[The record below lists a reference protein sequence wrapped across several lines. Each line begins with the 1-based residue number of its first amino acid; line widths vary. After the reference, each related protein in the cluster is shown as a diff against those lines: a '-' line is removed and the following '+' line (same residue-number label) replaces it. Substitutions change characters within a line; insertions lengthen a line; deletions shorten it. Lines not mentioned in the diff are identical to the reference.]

1 MKIGSLYGFELF
13 VRRQRET
20 YDDKGLFEYHYKN
33 ILFAES
39 KDSGIKYL
47 WNQGHIN
54 IDNPRIASRYFI
66 NAIDRVDA
74 LKEKYEKN
82 LQELE
87 QNIPMLQ
94 QLVVKPFEKEN
105 ELAQFK
111 KDVSKLEREISIKI
125 QENQMKQH
133 NVTEENTFEAKKT
146 PVVKMEKSLLPKKE
160 TSKKTRGLR
169 V

>member
-1 MKIGSLYGFELF
+1 MKI
-13 VRRQRET
+13 
-20 YDDKGLFEYHYKN
+20 
-33 ILFAES
+33 
-39 KDSGIKYL
+39 
-47 WNQGHIN
+47 
-54 IDNPRIASRYFI
+54 
-66 NAIDRVDA
+66 
-74 LKEKYEKN
+74 KYEKN

-94 QLVVKPFEKEN
+94 QLIVKPFEKEN

-133 NVTEENTFEAKKT
+133 NVEDENTVEAKAT
-146 PVVKMEKSLLPKKE
+146 RVIKMDAKETKSLLPKKQSVE
-160 TSKKTRGLR
+160 RKVKGVR